1 MLDERA
7 MQLSFGLMAAA
18 TTTSGF
24 GLLLHGTPSGTGFAC
39 GKR

>member
-18 TTTSGF
+18 TSGF